1 MLKKINNQA
10 YVGVRVTLSLRF
22 ISENNLKLNL

>member
-1 MLKKINNQA
+1 MLKKNVQA
-10 YVGVRVTLSLRF
+10 YLSLRITLSLRF

>member
-1 MLKKINNQA
+1 MLKKINNHA
-10 YVGVRVTLSLRF
+10 CVSVIITLSLHF

>member
-10 YVGVRVTLSLRF
+10 CVGVRVTLSLRF